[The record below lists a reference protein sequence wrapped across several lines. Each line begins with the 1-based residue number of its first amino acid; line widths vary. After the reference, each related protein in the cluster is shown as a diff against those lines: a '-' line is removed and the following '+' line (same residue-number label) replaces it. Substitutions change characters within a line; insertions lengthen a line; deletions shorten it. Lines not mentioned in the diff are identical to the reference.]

1 MDQGTVAYIL
11 AQTQHHTISRK
22 LPGTHCPAMSCDVLI
37 AMGITNVLLLL
48 DRHEPMGHDVM
59 DRPFACLRTAG
70 GPVRH
75 GEPH

>member
-11 AQTQHHTISRK
+11 AQTPPQTMRRT
-22 LPGTHCPAMSCDVLI
+22 LPGTHCPAMGCDGRI
-37 AMGITNVLLLL
+37 AVGMTNVLLLVERL
-48 DRHEPMGHDVM
+48 EPRGHEVRE
-59 DRPFACLRTAG
+59 RPFACLRTAG